1 MESANDWID
10 KKSQVLRRRIGLSLR
25 KGDDIS
31 LVGEQYVWQR
41 VWTFQE
47 INLLADLTGFN
58 VVASYGDFDLDMPAD
73 SPEAKRLIICLQRP
87 ESEDVSDILASL
99 T

>member
-1 MESANDWID
+1 MLLL
-10 KKSQVLRRRIGLSLR
+10 QVLRRRVGLSLR

-58 VVASYGDFDLDMPAD
+58 VVASYGDFDLSVPAD
-73 SPEAKRLIICLQRP
+73 SPQAKRLIVCLQRP
-87 ESEDVSDILASL
+87 DDEDVSDILDSL
-99 T
+99 S